1 MAEDRLPAHIQ
12 ATDPNGRFWYGQVI
26 EQALLAG
33 GGQQFGMMALHHC
46 GSVVALD
53 QFHGRNPLVARI
65 TA

>member
-46 GSVVALD
+46 VSV
-53 QFHGRNPLVARI
+53 VARI